1 MKNKIMWKDITL
13 IVSVGSP
20 AMGSWSPYFFYV
32 QNTYTQT
39 VEQKTVLTKSG
50 AESPACHT
58 ERKEYRFRIKTEQRR
73 KYHR

>member
-1 MKNKIMWKDITL
+1 MKNKIMWKDVTL
-13 IVSVGSP
+13 IVLAILLIFS
-20 AMGSWSPYFFYV
+20 M

-58 ERKEYRFRIKTEQRR
+58 KRKECRFRIKAEQRR

>member
-1 MKNKIMWKDITL
+1 MKNKIMWKDVTL
-13 IVSVGSP
+13 IVL
-20 AMGSWSPYFFYV
+20 
-32 QNTYTQT
+32 

-58 ERKEYRFRIKTEQRR
+58 ERKEYRFRIKAEQRR

>member
-1 MKNKIMWKDITL
+1 MKNKIMWKDVTL
-13 IVSVGSP
+13 IVL
-20 AMGSWSPYFFYV
+20 AILLIFFYV

-58 ERKEYRFRIKTEQRR
+58 ERKECRFRIKAEQRR

>member
-1 MKNKIMWKDITL
+1 MKNNNVERCYSYCTCY
-13 IVSVGSP
+13 
-20 AMGSWSPYFFYV
+20 SPYFFYV

-39 VEQKTVLTKSG
+39 IEQKTVLTKSG

-58 ERKEYRFRIKTEQRR
+58 ERKECRFRIKAEQRR